1 MRSQDT
7 DRVLKE
13 AKIARHAAH
22 VEPRSAMWTWLTG
35 TAVALLAVA
44 GVFAY
49 LKRNS

>member
-1 MRSQDT
+1 MRIQDT

-13 AKIARHAAH
+13 ARYERHAAH
-22 VEPRSAMWTWLTG
+22 VEPRNSMWTWLTG